1 MVVKSQPQARLVVV
15 ARALGVK
22 GFEGRSNSDVSQVA
36 GQELADSIYNS
47 YGSRGHEA
55 SERSDTDFDQRI

>member
-15 ARALGVK
+15 ARALG
-22 GFEGRSNSDVSQVA
+22 DVSQVA